1 MGKKAEQPKLALK
14 KGDRFIAYDT
24 KGRLVRGLVMDVHDW
39 SRWPIKC
46 DANVEGIRQIVSYS
60 AAELDVVT
68 VLTNQGG
75 SK

>member
-1 MGKKAEQPKLALK
+1 MGKKVEQPKLALK

-24 KGRLVRGLVMDVHDW
+24 KGRLVRGLVMDVLDW
-39 SRWPIKC
+39 AKWPIKC
-46 DANVEGIRQIVSYS
+46 DANVEGIRQIVNYS
-60 AAELDVVT
+60 ADELDVVT